1 MIKFTIILII
11 VYFVSAKFT
20 SIYVNGLDTMDKFR
34 LANRKFTKGESI
46 WFLLLGLMR
55 VASIIFGAISVI
67 MLVVKYL

>member
-20 SIYVNGLDTMDKFR
+20 IIYVNGLDTIDKFR
-34 LANRKFTKGESI
+34 LANKKFTKGQSI